1 MRAYFSKRLSHVHWQ
16 TLHPCS
22 ACAIYVRG
30 GEHEG
35 GGGRIGKEQITSAAE
50 HFVWWLTSSWR
61 VVFSPF
67 ADNGIFFTVI
77 WPSFGWCLSLNARL
91 SWAVCYDKNDF
102 LFCSTSI
109 PKCHASNAKLYDF
122 GPIDLNHVEALRLT
136 LLTAS
141 IITQGQA
148 FRPLGNSTRLHNLV
162 LLRGIGSKAVLKI

>member
-35 GGGRIGKEQITSAAE
+35 GGGRIGKGQITSAAE
-50 HFVWWLTSSWR
+50 QFVWWLTSSWR

-67 ADNGIFFTVI
+67 ADDGIFFTVI
-77 WPSFGWCLSLNARL
+77 WPIFGWCLSLDIRL
-91 SWAVCYDKNDF
+91 YWAVCKDK
-102 LFCSTSI
+102 
-109 PKCHASNAKLYDF
+109 KLYF
-122 GPIDLNHVEALRLT
+122 AELVFQNVMRQMPNYVASDLKISTMWNLWDWLSTV
-136 LLTAS
+136 S
-141 IITQGQA
+141 IKTQRQA

-162 LLRGIGSKAVLKI
+162 SHPWDWIQGCAEN